1 MGNEIQVTVGSVAGW
16 ILCCLWWDVVMRMA
30 GSGRMAMSTIFLAF
44 LGRFSGMFFIGGKK
58 KAGGNRQ
65 LDEKLQRIQMNFENN
80 YKDAAQINLK
90 ELEALFRDLSEKG
103 KLSDRQKA
111 YYSEKLSEYNGRM
124 KNFTHKDQKPTWT

>member
-1 MGNEIQVTVGSVAGW
+1 M
-16 ILCCLWWDVVMRMA
+16 
-30 GSGRMAMSTIFLAF
+30 IFF
-44 LGRFSGMFFIGGKK
+44 RK

-90 ELEALFRDLSEKG
+90 EFETLFNELSRKG
-103 KLSDRQKA
+103 KLSEAQKNH
-111 YYSEKLSEYNGRM
+111 YSEKLSDYNSRM